1 MKYSKHIILLLL
13 IFISL
18 ALSYT
23 IYEGY
28 QGTAAST
35 YADQMKQGDGEWN
48 ENNPQYTYDTNT
60 DIDYNSLRNN
70 NDDGIISSEEIKEI
84 NNFEIITSKIADL
97 EAAIESTDVSIE
109 WPENQEE
116 KNLLLGYN
124 KKVNHNYNPTKK
136 PIKGMSIDELNIAIE
151 TIKKW
156 RSYEPPQS
164 KPSASVLDKLEKLE
178 LLRAQKKELENY
190 NKQLQTE
197 TKLGSFL
204 FEDTSLT
211 SNQHL
216 VSPND
221 MRYKTSNFIPVYED
235 SVFLSRTSDISHSKP
250 IYDSS
255 SMLAGFCHYDKNNKN
270 KIENK
275 CLELENNVCA
285 STSCCVLLGGK
296 KCVAGDVNGPY
307 MRSHYNDLTLNPK
320 DHYFHQGKCYGNCIM
335 GPLST

>member
-28 QGTAAST
+28 QGTAASI

-60 DIDYNSLRNN
+60 EIDYSSLRND
-70 NDDGIISSEEIKEI
+70 DDGILSSGEIKEI
-84 NNFEIITSKIADL
+84 NNYEIITSKIADL
-97 EAAIESTDVSIE
+97 EAAIESTDDSIE

-116 KNLLLGYN
+116 KTLLTGYN
-124 KKVNHNYNPTKK
+124 SKVNQNYSPNKQS
-136 PIKGMSIDELNIAIE
+136 IKDMSIDELNIAIE
-151 TIKKW
+151 SIKKW
-156 RSYEPPQS
+156 RSYKPAQP
-164 KPSASVLDKLEKLE
+164 KPSTSVLDKLEKME
-178 LLRAQKKELENY
+178 LMRAKKRELENY

-197 TKLGSFL
+197 TALGSFL

-211 SNQHL
+211 SDRHL
-216 VSPND
+216 VSPNE
-221 MRYKTSNFIPVYED
+221 MRYKNSNFIPVYED

-250 IYDSS
+250 IYDSA
-255 SMLAGFCHYDKNNKN
+255 SMLAGFCHYDNRNKN

-296 KCVAGDVNGPY
+296 KCVAGDTSGPY
-307 MRSHYNDLTLNPK
+307 MRSHYNDLSLNPK
-320 DHYFHQGKCYGNCIM
+320 DHYFHQGKCYGNCIT
-335 GPLST
+335 GPLSN

>member
-28 QGTAAST
+28 QGTAASM

-60 DIDYNSLRNN
+60 EIDYSSLRND
-70 NDDGIISSEEIKEI
+70 DDGILSSEEIKEI
-84 NNFEIITSKIADL
+84 NNYEIITSKIADL
-97 EAAIESTDVSIE
+97 EAAIESTDDSIE

-116 KNLLLGYN
+116 KTLLTGYN
-124 KKVNHNYNPTKK
+124 SKVNQNYSPNKQS
-136 PIKGMSIDELNIAIE
+136 IKDMSIDELNIAIE
-151 TIKKW
+151 SIKKW
-156 RSYEPPQS
+156 RSYKPAQP
-164 KPSASVLDKLEKLE
+164 KPSTSVLDKLEKME
-178 LLRAQKKELENY
+178 LMRAKKRELENY

-197 TKLGSFL
+197 TALGSFL

-211 SNQHL
+211 SDRHL
-216 VSPND
+216 VSPNE
-221 MRYKTSNFIPVYED
+221 MRYKNSNFIPVYED

-250 IYDSS
+250 IYDSA
-255 SMLAGFCHYDKNNKN
+255 SMLAGFCHYDNRNKN

-296 KCVAGDVNGPY
+296 KCVAGDTSGPY
-307 MRSHYNDLTLNPK
+307 MRSHYNDLSLNPK
-320 DHYFHQGKCYGNCIM
+320 DHYFHQGKCYGNCIT
-335 GPLST
+335 GPLSN